1 MVLMKR
7 SNGQAVLNQQKKFSM
22 HAVAV
27 KALFASTI
35 FVLSSATYSATKS
48 VYKSVYTGESYIS
61 GNPTY
66 PNKHTQ
72 IRDRVL
78 GQPRPDPYAQ
88 PRNNPYNRYPNY
100 PDYYPNHYPHY
111 PNGYPHYFPNDHANH
126 GTQVYIGTPHV
137 QIHVQPETQTHYQ
150 STEEVY
156 LPYGG
161 TYRKTTESTGQY
173 PVYPQYTYPHN
184 HTPNYGYPYGN
195 PDKNKRTYGKVI
207 QQGKYQSD

>member
-7 SNGQAVLNQQKKFSM
+7 SNGQAVLNQQKKLSM

-27 KALFASTI
+27 KTLFASTI
-35 FVLSSATYSATKS
+35 FVLSSTTYSATKS
-48 VYKSVYTGESYIS
+48 VYKSVYTGESDTR
-61 GNPTY
+61 GNSTY
-66 PNKHTQ
+66 QNKQAQ

-78 GQPRPDPYAQ
+78 GQTRPDPYAE

-100 PDYYPNHYPHY
+100 PDYYPNHF
-111 PNGYPHYFPNDHANH
+111 PNGYPHDFPNGHGNH

-161 TYRKTTESTGQY
+161 TYRKTTESIAQY
-173 PVYPQYTYPHN
+173 PAYSQ
-184 HTPNYGYPYGN
+184 YGYPYSN
-195 PDKNKRTYGKVI
+195 TQNKRTYGKVI

>member
-7 SNGQAVLNQQKKFSM
+7 SNGQAVLNQQKKLSM

-27 KALFASTI
+27 KTLFASTI

-48 VYKSVYTGESYIS
+48 VYKSVYTGESDTR
-61 GNPTY
+61 GNSTY
-66 PNKHTQ
+66 QNKHAQ

-78 GQPRPDPYAQ
+78 GQTRPDPYAE

-100 PDYYPNHYPHY
+100 PDYYPNHF
-111 PNGYPHYFPNDHANH
+111 PNGHGNH

-161 TYRKTTESTGQY
+161 TYRKTTESIAKY
-173 PVYPQYTYPHN
+173 PAYSQ
-184 HTPNYGYPYGN
+184 YGYPYSN
-195 PDKNKRTYGKVI
+195 TQNKRTYGKVI

>member
-7 SNGQAVLNQQKKFSM
+7 SNGQAVLNQQKKLSM

-27 KALFASTI
+27 KTLFASTI

-48 VYKSVYTGESYIS
+48 VYKSVYTGESYKR
-61 GNPTY
+61 GNSTY
-66 PNKHTQ
+66 QNKQAQ

-78 GQPRPDPYAQ
+78 GQTRPDPYAQ

-100 PDYYPNHYPHY
+100 PDYYPNHF
-111 PNGYPHYFPNDHANH
+111 PNGYPHDFPNGHGNH

-161 TYRKTTESTGQY
+161 TYRKTTESIAKY
-173 PVYPQYTYPHN
+173 PAYSQ
-184 HTPNYGYPYGN
+184 YGYPYSN
-195 PDKNKRTYGKVI
+195 TQNKRTYGKVI

>member
-7 SNGQAVLNQQKKFSM
+7 SNGQAVLNQQKKLSM

-27 KALFASTI
+27 KTLFASTI
-35 FVLSSATYSATKS
+35 FVLSSTTYSATKS
-48 VYKSVYTGESYIS
+48 VYKSVYTGESDTR
-61 GNPTY
+61 GNSTY
-66 PNKHTQ
+66 QNKQAQ

-78 GQPRPDPYAQ
+78 GQTRPDPYAQ
-88 PRNNPYNRYPNY
+88 PRNNPYNRYPIY
-100 PDYYPNHYPHY
+100 PDYYPNHF
-111 PNGYPHYFPNDHANH
+111 PNGYPHDFPNGHGNH

-161 TYRKTTESTGQY
+161 TYRKTTESIAQY
-173 PVYPQYTYPHN
+173 PAYSQ
-184 HTPNYGYPYGN
+184 YGYPYSN
-195 PDKNKRTYGKVI
+195 TQNKRTYGKVI

>member
-7 SNGQAVLNQQKKFSM
+7 SNGQAVLNQQKKLSM

-27 KALFASTI
+27 KTLFASTI

-48 VYKSVYTGESYIS
+48 VYKSVYTGESDTR
-61 GNPTY
+61 GNSTY
-66 PNKHTQ
+66 QNKQAQ

-78 GQPRPDPYAQ
+78 GQTRPDPYAQ
-88 PRNNPYNRYPNY
+88 LRNNPYNRYPNY
-100 PDYYPNHYPHY
+100 PDYYPNHF
-111 PNGYPHYFPNDHANH
+111 PNGYPHDFPNGHGNH

-161 TYRKTTESTGQY
+161 TYRKTTESIAKY
-173 PVYPQYTYPHN
+173 PAYSQ
-184 HTPNYGYPYGN
+184 YGYPYSN
-195 PDKNKRTYGKVI
+195 TQNKRTYGKVI

>member
-7 SNGQAVLNQQKKFSM
+7 SNGQAVINQQKKLSM

-27 KALFASTI
+27 KTLFASTI
-35 FVLSSATYSATKS
+35 FVLSSTTYSATKS
-48 VYKSVYTGESYIS
+48 VYKSVYTGESYTR
-61 GNPTY
+61 GNSTY
-66 PNKHTQ
+66 QNKQAQ

-78 GQPRPDPYAQ
+78 GETRPDPYAQ
-88 PRNNPYNRYPNY
+88 PRNNPYNRYPIY
-100 PDYYPNHYPHY
+100 PDYYPNHL
-111 PNGYPHYFPNDHANH
+111 PNGYPHDFPNGHGNH

-161 TYRKTTESTGQY
+161 TYRKTTESIAKY
-173 PVYPQYTYPHN
+173 PAYSQ
-184 HTPNYGYPYGN
+184 YGYPYSN
-195 PDKNKRTYGKVI
+195 TQNKRTYGKVI
-207 QQGKYQSD
+207 QQGKY

>member
-1 MVLMKR
+1 MVLMRR
-7 SNGQAVLNQQKKFSM
+7 SNGQAVFNQQRVLSI

-27 KALFASTI
+27 KALFVNTI

-48 VYKSVYTGESYIS
+48 VYKSVYTGESYSS

-100 PDYYPNHYPHY
+100 DPNHSPHY
-111 PNGYPHYFPNDHANH
+111 PNGYPHDFPNGHGNH

-137 QIHVQPETQTHYQ
+137 QIVVQPETQTHYQ

-161 TYRKTTESTGQY
+161 TYRKTTESIAKY
-173 PVYPQYTYPHN
+173 PAYSQ
-184 HTPNYGYPYGN
+184 YGYPYSN
-195 PDKNKRTYGKVI
+195 TQNKRTYGKVI
-207 QQGKYQSD
+207 QQGKYQND

>member
-7 SNGQAVLNQQKKFSM
+7 SNGQAVLNQQKKLSM

-27 KALFASTI
+27 KTLFASTI
-35 FVLSSATYSATKS
+35 FVLSSTTYSATKS
-48 VYKSVYTGESYIS
+48 VYKSVYTGESYSS

-66 PNKHTQ
+66 PNKHAQ

-78 GQPRPDPYAQ
+78 GQTRPDPYAR
-88 PRNNPYNRYPNY
+88 PRNNPYNRYPIY
-100 PDYYPNHYPHY
+100 PDYYPNHF
-111 PNGYPHYFPNDHANH
+111 PNGYPHDFPNGHGNH

-137 QIHVQPETQTHYQ
+137 QIVVQPETQTHYQ

-161 TYRKTTESTGQY
+161 TYRKTTESIAKY
-173 PVYPQYTYPHN
+173 PAYSQ
-184 HTPNYGYPYGN
+184 YGYPYSN
-195 PDKNKRTYGKVI
+195 TQNKRTYGKVI
-207 QQGKYQSD
+207 QQGKYQND

>member
-7 SNGQAVLNQQKKFSM
+7 SNGQAVINQQKKLST

-27 KALFASTI
+27 KTLFASTI

-48 VYKSVYTGESYIS
+48 VYKSVYTGESYTR
-61 GNPTY
+61 GNSSY
-66 PNKHTQ
+66 QNKQAQ

-78 GQPRPDPYAQ
+78 GQTRPDPYAQ

-100 PDYYPNHYPHY
+100 PNHYPHY
-111 PNGYPHYFPNDHANH
+111 PNGYPHDFPNGHGNH

-137 QIHVQPETQTHYQ
+137 QIVVQPETQTHYQ

-161 TYRKTTESTGQY
+161 TYRKTTESIAKY
-173 PVYPQYTYPHN
+173 PAYSQ
-184 HTPNYGYPYGN
+184 YGYPYSN
-195 PDKNKRTYGKVI
+195 TQNKRTYGKVI
-207 QQGKYQSD
+207 QQGKYQND

>member
-48 VYKSVYTGESYIS
+48 VYKSVYTGESDTR
-61 GNPTY
+61 GNSTY
-66 PNKHTQ
+66 QNKQSQ

-78 GQPRPDPYAQ
+78 GQTRPDPYAQ

-100 PDYYPNHYPHY
+100 S
-111 PNGYPHYFPNDHANH
+111 NGYPHDFPNGHGNH

-137 QIHVQPETQTHYQ
+137 QIVVQPETQTHYQ

-161 TYRKTTESTGQY
+161 TYRKTTESIAKY
-173 PVYPQYTYPHN
+173 PAYSQ
-184 HTPNYGYPYGN
+184 YGYPYSN
-195 PDKNKRTYGKVI
+195 TQNKRTYGKVI
-207 QQGKYQSD
+207 QQGKYQND